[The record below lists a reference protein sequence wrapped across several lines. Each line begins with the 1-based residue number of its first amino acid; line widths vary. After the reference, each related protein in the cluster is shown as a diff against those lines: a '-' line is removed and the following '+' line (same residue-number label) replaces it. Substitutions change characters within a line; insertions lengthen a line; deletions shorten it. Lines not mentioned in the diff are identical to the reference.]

1 MPQVSPIR
9 VIRSTRLW
17 IPLAALLVTL
27 GLFGV
32 SGIKAWSAHQYETRG
47 EVAEA
52 LVLRKERRETRDS
65 EGNRR
70 VSYHVSYRFE
80 TAEGETVQRRRQV
93 RRSFYDSVREGYG
106 VRLRY
111 MPARPARHELPVG
124 ATRAA
129 SGEFMAYGLLAVA
142 ATVGLGLW
150 FGLRALPL
158 VRALAGGRVRQ
169 ARVTGHVEKRKR
181 RKETGGRYGRVRWVD
196 ETGAEGESG
205 WVPMLDVASHPVGCR
220 IRVVVDPATGR
231 AWWEEE
237 FADDMIAELQRG

>member
-9 VIRSTRLW
+9 VIRTTRLW
-17 IPLAALLVTL
+17 IPLAALLTAL

-32 SGIKAWSAHQYETRG
+32 SGIKGWSAHQYETRG
-47 EVAEA
+47 ELAQA

-65 EGNRR
+65 DGNRK
-70 VSYHVSYRFE
+70 VSYHVSYRYE
-80 TAEGETVQRRRQV
+80 TAGGETLQRRRQV
-93 RRSFYDSVREGYG
+93 RRSFYDSVSEG
-106 VRLRY
+106 RSFALRY
-111 MPARPARHELPVG
+111 LPDRPTRHEFPVG
-124 ATRAA
+124 ATRAEA
-129 SGEFMAYGLLAVA
+129 GEFRSYGLLALA
-142 ATVGLGLW
+142 ATGALGLW

-158 VRALAGGRVRQ
+158 VRALAGGRLRQ
-169 ARVTGHVEKRKR
+169 ARVTGHVEKPAR

-205 WVPMLDVASHPVGCR
+205 WVPMLDVVSHPVGSR

-231 AWWEEE
+231 TWWEEE